1 MVQSSAEGDEV
12 RSTMKNIGERVWAWL
27 AARPKE
33 NVGTR
38 G

>member
-1 MVQSSAEGDEV
+1 MTQTGAEGDEV
-12 RSTMKNIGERVWAWL
+12 RATMRGIGERVWAWL
-27 AARPKE
+27 AARPYE